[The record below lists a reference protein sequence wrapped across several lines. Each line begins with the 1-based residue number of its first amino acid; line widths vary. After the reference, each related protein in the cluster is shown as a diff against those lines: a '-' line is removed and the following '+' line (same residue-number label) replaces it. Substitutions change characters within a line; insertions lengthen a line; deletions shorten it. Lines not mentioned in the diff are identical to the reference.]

1 MDSETN
7 CGSNA
12 FMEVAIN
19 KIEKQD
25 KRIENIEAFIKKQTE
40 NNAEVKQLVAA
51 IGSLKEDVH
60 NAGLSEKKM
69 SALSTQIDALLDKL
83 SSAPVQKVE
92 HHHHV
97 PKIIWATAILMVT
110 LCTVCAG
117 WFYTGRKLNSFM
129 ANDTK
134 YRAIK
139 LDTAHKSLQQYLDDI
154 DSVYTKNPD
163 MRSAVIQKEKEYQ
176 ANFYRL
182 QKALL
187 LKEEAKKLE
196 RDAGK
201 NEVY

>member
-7 CGSNA
+7 YGGNA

-19 KIEKQD
+19 KMEKQD
-25 KRIENIEAFIKKQTE
+25 KRIESIEAFIKKQTE
-40 NNAEVKQLVAA
+40 NDAEIKQLVAA
-51 IGSLKEDVH
+51 ITSLKEDVH
-60 NAGLSEKKM
+60 NAGLSEKKI
-69 SALSTQIDALLDKL
+69 SALSIQIDALINKLD
-83 SSAPVQKVE
+83 SAPVQKVA

-110 LCTVCAG
+110 LCIVCAG
-117 WFYTGRKLNSFM
+117 WFNTGKKLNSFI

-139 LDTAHKSLQQYLDDI
+139 LDTAHKSLHQYLDYI
-154 DSVYTKNPD
+154 DSVYIKNPD
-163 MRSAVIQKEKEYQ
+163 MRRAVIRKEKEYQ
-176 ANFYRL
+176 TNFYRI

-201 NEVY
+201 K